1 MMHKVIMP
9 DLGQT
14 VAEGRIVR
22 WLRKPGDKIQKGEP
36 LLEVETDKVT
46 MEVEAF
52 QGGYLR
58 EFFAQEGQL
67 VSAMTPIAVLTD
79 DPGEF
84 YEHPESLGIG
94 SSNTVVRT
102 LSPSPGP
109 TVTFTGR
116 VPASPAARARAREL
130 GIDLREAHATGTDRL
145 ITRRDVER
153 VAAEGTAPRRAAM
166 AAVTTRSVQTIP
178 HFHVSVDLD
187 ASPLVRWRNE
197 WNARHPDV
205 PASANDLFLR
215 VACAALRESPQ
226 LNVRYH
232 KGKIE
237 QRTTANVLL
246 VVATDAGLM
255 LLPIADPSGL
265 PWEEY
270 LRSLRRTLEQA
281 RHNRVSEEAAS
292 SEPPVL
298 AISNLGM
305 FGVRQFTAIIP
316 PTATAVL
323 TIPAIREQP
332 VVRNNQI
339 VIGHVCTLTLCADH
353 RVVDGIIAAKFLERM
368 QAQVDS
374 LCRAT

>member
-1 MMHKVIMP
+1 MHKVIMP

-22 WLRKPGDKIQKGEP
+22 WLRKPGDRIQKGEP

-52 QGGYLR
+52 KGGYLR
-58 EFFAQEGQL
+58 EFFAHEGQF
-67 VSAMTPIAVLTD
+67 VSAMAPIAILTD
-79 DPGEF
+79 DPAEL
-84 YEHPESLGIG
+84 YEHPGPIG
-94 SSNTVVRT
+94 VDSSSRAVHTV
-102 LSPSPGP
+102 SSP
-109 TVTFTGR
+109 TVTSPVR
-116 VPASPAARARAREL
+116 VLASPASRARAREL
-130 GIDLREAHATGTDRL
+130 GIDLREAHTTGADRL

-153 VAAEGTAPRRAAM
+153 IAAEGKGPRRATM
-166 AAVTTRSVQTIP
+166 AAITSRSMQTIP
-178 HFHVSVDLD
+178 HFHVTVDLD
-187 ASPLVRWRNE
+187 VSRLVRWREE

-205 PASANDLFLR
+205 HASANDIFVR

-226 LNVRYH
+226 LNVRYSD
-232 KGKIE
+232 GNIE
-237 QRTTANVLL
+237 QRRSTNVLL
-246 VVATDAGLM
+246 VVAADTGLT
-255 LLPIADPSGL
+255 LVSIADPTAL

-281 RHNRVSEEAAS
+281 RHNRVSEESAS
-292 SEPPVL
+292 SDSPVL

-323 TIPAIREQP
+323 AIPAIREQP

-339 VIGHVCTLTLCADH
+339 VIGQVCKLTLCADH
-353 RVVDGIIAAKFLERM
+353 RVVDGIIAAKFLGRM

-374 LCRAT
+374 L

>member
-9 DLGQT
+9 DFGQT

-22 WLRKPGDKIQKGEP
+22 WLRKPGDRIQKGEP

-52 QGGYLR
+52 KGGYLR
-58 EFFAQEGQL
+58 EFFAHEGQL
-67 VSAMTPIAVLTD
+67 VSALTPIAILTD
-79 DPGEF
+79 DPAEL
-84 YEHPESLGIG
+84 YEHPGPIG
-94 SSNTVVRT
+94 VDSSSRAVHTV
-102 LSPSPGP
+102 SSP
-109 TVTFTGR
+109 TVTSPVR
-116 VPASPAARARAREL
+116 VLASPASRARAREL
-130 GIDLREAHATGTDRL
+130 GIDLREAHTTGADRL

-153 VAAEGTAPRRAAM
+153 IAAEGTGPRRAVM
-166 AAVTTRSVQTIP
+166 AAITIRSMQTIP
-178 HFHVSVDLD
+178 HFHVTVDLD
-187 ASPLVRWRNE
+187 VSRLVRWREE

-205 PASANDLFLR
+205 HASANDIFVR

-226 LNVRYH
+226 LNVRYSD
-232 KGKIE
+232 GNIE
-237 QRTTANVLL
+237 QRRSTNVLL
-246 VVATDAGLM
+246 VVAADTGLT
-255 LLPIADPSGL
+255 LVSIADPTAL

-281 RHNRVSEEAAS
+281 RHNRVSEESAS
-292 SEPPVL
+292 SDSPVL

-323 TIPAIREQP
+323 AIPAIREQP

-339 VIGHVCTLTLCADH
+339 VIGQVCTLTLCADH
-353 RVVDGIIAAKFLERM
+353 RVVDGIIAAKFLGRM
-368 QAQVDS
+368 QAQMES
-374 LCRAT
+374 L

>member
-22 WLRKPGDKIQKGEP
+22 WLRKPGDRIQKGEP

-52 QGGYLR
+52 KGGYLR
-58 EFFAQEGQL
+58 ELFADEGQI

-79 DPGEF
+79 DPGEL
-84 YEHPESLGIG
+84 YEHPGPVEAG
-94 SSNTVVRT
+94 SSKRVGHTLS
-102 LSPSPGP
+102 LSPSPS
-109 TVTFTGR
+109 VTSAGR
-116 VPASPAARARAREL
+116 VAASPAARARAREL
-130 GIDLREAHATGTDRL
+130 GIDLREVQATGADHL
-145 ITRRDVER
+145 ITRRDVEK
-153 VAAEGTAPRRAAM
+153 VAAESTETRRAAM
-166 AAVTTRSVQTIP
+166 ATVTTRSMQTIP
-178 HFHVSVDLD
+178 HFHVTVDLD
-187 ASPLVRWRNE
+187 VSRLVRWREE
-197 WNARHPDV
+197 WNAGHPDV
-205 PASANDLFLR
+205 PASANDLFVR

-226 LNVRYH
+226 LNVRYRE
-232 KGKIE
+232 GKIE

-246 VVATDAGLM
+246 VVATDAGLT
-255 LLPIADPSGL
+255 LVPIADPTGV

-281 RHNRVSEEAAS
+281 RQNRVSEESAVSAA
-292 SEPPVL
+292 PAL

-316 PTATAVL
+316 PTTTAVL
-323 TIPAIREQP
+323 AVPAIREQP

-339 VIGHVCTLTLCADH
+339 VIGQVCALTLCADH
-353 RVVDGIIAAKFLERM
+353 RVVDGIIAAKFLGRM
-368 QAQVDS
+368 QAEVDS
-374 LCRAT
+374 L